1 MNQKSIKA
9 VVMNKNKKKI
19 LDSFMKEKI
28 LNAAITVLQNEGAKF
43 LTMSKVAN
51 TAEIAKGTVYL
62 YFKNKEE
69 LVKELVMKI
78 KIPIQNELVK
88 IQKSD
93 LSVFEKI
100 EKIFLFILKDIE
112 KNLAFI
118 RTIIPAVKGCEG
130 LKNFFYQDDQN
141 YINLFADILRQGIK
155 NNEIE
160 IDNPNYV
167 AKIIFATLFYL
178 IKERKDGFV
187 KFMTIKKEVKSFM
200 SVFNN
205 GVKKKKC

>member
-1 MNQKSIKA
+1 
-9 VVMNKNKKKI
+9 
-19 LDSFMKEKI
+19 MKEKI